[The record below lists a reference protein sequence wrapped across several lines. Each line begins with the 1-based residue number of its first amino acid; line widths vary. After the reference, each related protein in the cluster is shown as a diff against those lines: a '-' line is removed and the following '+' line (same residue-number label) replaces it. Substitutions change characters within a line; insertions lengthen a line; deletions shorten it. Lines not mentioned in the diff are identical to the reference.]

1 MKALVARLLFA
12 LPTILFVGVAPV
24 AEASVRHHRVS
35 HLKIAHA
42 KDLPPP
48 GQRVKAPEYHLFDPR
63 DAGRGK
69 RNAMAVVAVILFAVF
84 LMWYKGETKNKE
96 IAEGSSSPRDKP
108 VDAMQR
114 TEKSVE
120 EDTYGFAL
128 ASLIRDTQQIA
139 AGSTTFNLRA
149 TRIFFAL
156 GLLLFTTC
164 LQMFIMY
171 FVKNLVIAKWVTNI
185 RDDYSRYQEHMYEDT
200 FLNVNGKHRGV
211 DGTFMPGNIDTLEEG
226 LKGRVC
232 NIAFSQSGFF
242 GAVLLIWTLTVI
254 AELRN
259 IIALFRSLVV
269 NTRNIKSMEDALL
282 DCDPDIDDDDPRN
295 GWIIDGL
302 TISMKVAIM
311 LLVIIPR
318 LVLTIVLLW
327 LGCRFLAATNDFG
340 EMVLNAIALEF
351 ILMLKDLL
359 YSTIVPDRNKR
370 EIEHINIRPSIAVD
384 HASYWTYLG
393 TFTWLIIA
401 FAWIVFYVFHFQM
414 VLPLYK
420 WDVKGPCTAYIKE
433 RYYDGPTTNAPT
445 FLAWEVR

>member
-1 MKALVARLLFA
+1 
-12 LPTILFVGVAPV
+12 
-24 AEASVRHHRVS
+24 
-35 HLKIAHA
+35 
-42 KDLPPP
+42 
-48 GQRVKAPEYHLFDPR
+48 
-63 DAGRGK
+63 
-69 RNAMAVVAVILFAVF
+69 MAVVAVIMFAVF
-84 LMWYKGETKNKE
+84 LLWYKGESKNKE

-108 VDAMQR
+108 IDAMQR

-139 AGSTTFNLRA
+139 SGSTSFNLRS

-156 GLLLFTTC
+156 GLLLFTTF
-164 LQMFIMY
+164 LQMLIMY

-259 IIALFRSLVV
+259 IIALFRSLIV
-269 NTRNIKSMEDALL
+269 NTRTIKSMKDALL

-302 TISMKVAIM
+302 TIAMKVAIM

-318 LVLTIVLLW
+318 LVLTVVLLW

-370 EIEHINIRPSIAVD
+370 EIEHINIKPSTPVD

-401 FAWIVFYVFHFQM
+401 FAWIIFYVFHFQM

-420 WDVKGPCTAYIKE
+420 WDVKGPCTEYIKD
-433 RYYDGPTTNAPT
+433 RYYDGPTTNAPS

>member
-1 MKALVARLLFA
+1 
-12 LPTILFVGVAPV
+12 
-24 AEASVRHHRVS
+24 
-35 HLKIAHA
+35 
-42 KDLPPP
+42 
-48 GQRVKAPEYHLFDPR
+48 
-63 DAGRGK
+63 
-69 RNAMAVVAVILFAVF
+69 
-84 LMWYKGETKNKE
+84 
-96 IAEGSSSPRDKP
+96 
-108 VDAMQR
+108 
-114 TEKSVE
+114 
-120 EDTYGFAL
+120 
-128 ASLIRDTQQIA
+128 
-139 AGSTTFNLRA
+139 
-149 TRIFFAL
+149 
-156 GLLLFTTC
+156 
-164 LQMFIMY
+164 
-171 FVKNLVIAKWVTNI
+171 
-185 RDDYSRYQEHMYEDT
+185 MYEDT

-259 IIALFRSLVV
+259 IIALFRSLIV

-370 EIEHINIRPSIAVD
+370 EIEHINIKPSIAVD

-420 WDVKGPCTAYIKE
+420 WDVKGPCTEYIKD
-433 RYYDGPTTNAPT
+433 RYYDGPTTNAPS